1 MCRLPAPDILH
12 RGWCGLWTGE
22 WNPGWSG
29 AYTMD
34 ANVNIQVSGM
44 NTGHMEKAAWGY
56 MYFILRQIGDWKEN
70 AKAVY
75 GMWDA
80 LLAPVNTDG
89 NRAIMVE
96 YDIDYPFQYWNA
108 GASWLMVPIFEYWQC
123 FGNRQI
129 PLPEDLAKVC
139 GKQSLDLEQ
148 EILRPLLWKTF
159 HFWEQLC
166 TPEYYT
172 DREGQP
178 HYKKGKTALEEG
190 EKYLIIPSYSPE
202 NHPNGYSSTITAN
215 AAMDIAAASDVLRM
229 IRELEERICDERS
242 GEWLTAS
249 RELAAKLPEYQM
261 DETGGLKEWSLP
273 QMHDNHEHRHIS
285 HLYCAWPGVE
295 AQHNVGLAESCRQ
308 AIRNR
313 NVGNAGK
320 DDTASHG
327 WIHKG
332 LVAARL
338 KDGRSLG
345 EILRLLVQSDI
356 FYSSLLTDHNTDR
369 CRGVYCTDTILG
381 LQGIIHEALVYSERG
396 EIEFLPALPEEWK
409 QGSVDGLMAR
419 TRICIRKLAWN
430 LEKKILEAELESYE
444 DQEVRISCPV
454 LQYDACYSEGCANS
468 ILVKVNQ
475 IGSLTETLDA
485 IEMAQRNGY
494 TTVTSHRSG
503 ETEDATIADIA
514 VATNSGQIKTGSL
527 SRSDRMAKYNQLLRI
542 EEELGNR
549 AVYGYKKIARNFKA

>member
-1 MCRLPAPDILH
+1 M
-12 RGWCGLWTGE
+12 
-22 WNPGWSG
+22 
-29 AYTMD
+29 
-34 ANVNIQVSGM
+34 
-44 NTGHMEKAAWGY
+44 
-56 MYFILRQIGDWKEN
+56 
-70 AKAVY
+70 
-75 GMWDA
+75 
-80 LLAPVNTDG
+80 
-89 NRAIMVE
+89 
-96 YDIDYPFQYWNA
+96 
-108 GASWLMVPIFEYWQC
+108 
-123 FGNRQI
+123 
-129 PLPEDLAKVC
+129 
-139 GKQSLDLEQ
+139 
-148 EILRPLLWKTF
+148 
-159 HFWEQLC
+159 C

-454 LQYDACYSEGCANS
+454 LQYDACYY
-468 ILVKVNQ
+468 LKQ
-475 IGSLTETLDA
+475 
-485 IEMAQRNGY
+485 
-494 TTVTSHRSG
+494 G
-503 ETEDATIADIA
+503 E
-514 VATNSGQIKTGSL
+514 
-527 SRSDRMAKYNQLLRI
+527 LRRI
-542 EEELGNR
+542 R
-549 AVYGYKKIARNFKA
+549 I